1 MNEQP
6 TNVPHAPEMPP
17 PIERGKGDEIIAIR
31 DLKVHFDLGGGGIF
45 DRLINRNSVK
55 RVVKAVDGVTI
66 DIYPGET
73 LGLVGESG
81 CGKSTLGRAI
91 LRLTEPTSGHVFFR
105 GRDLSLFSK
114 IPSWV
119 KSVSL
124 IVAAIIWVAWEII
137 FILQHYRKSYGLGG
151 MEARIVGAFNSF
163 FSNLVGAG
171 LGASFLTF
179 LSYTLLTFLNAL
191 FHFFLLR
198 GILRLIASQRA
209 EKGMRKLRRHMQMI
223 FQDPY
228 ASLNPRMTVGQI
240 VGEPVET
247 FHGSSA
253 DQERPAWLKIVG
265 LILGIL
271 VGIIVGLYVAVL
283 GLYLIIWVIR
293 IIPVMTPPLHSVIV
307 ALSGFI
313 GYGAGSLARNLIV
326 HKTFRIIL
334 AIVGGAIG
342 LGLAFLAG
350 SLLKRRGVELNIFL
364 QILLTIISFIVG
376 WRIAARIKPELHA
389 LGGKINHRVQ
399 ELMET
404 VGLNRRFI
412 KRFPHEF
419 SGGQRQRIGIA
430 RALAV
435 DPDFIVADEPI
446 SALDVSIQA
455 QIMNLM
461 ERLQREKNLTY
472 LFISHDLRAIR
483 HVSDRVAVMYLG
495 KLVEIADA
503 KVIYDEPLMP
513 YTKALISAVPVPDP
527 EIEATRQRIVLEG
540 DVPSPINP
548 PQGCRFH
555 TRCPYAIEACKEV
568 VPPLAEIKPNHFAAC
583 IRISPEQPDIE
594 RVAPGDAP
602 GLRDAQRVIAT

>member
-6 TNVPHAPEMPP
+6 NSIPQAQTMPP
-17 PIERGKGDEIIAIR
+17 PIERGKGDELIAIR
-31 DLKVHFDLGGGGIF
+31 DLKVHFDLGGGGLL
-45 DRLINRNSVK
+45 DKLISSNSVK

-91 LRLTEPTSGHVFFR
+91 LRLTEPTSGQVLFR
-105 GRDLSLFSK
+105 GEDLASL
-114 IPSWV
+114 
-119 KSVSL
+119 
-124 IVAAIIWVAWEII
+124 
-137 FILQHYRKSYGLGG
+137 
-151 MEARIVGAFNSF
+151 
-163 FSNLVGAG
+163 
-171 LGASFLTF
+171 
-179 LSYTLLTFLNAL
+179 
-191 FHFFLLR
+191 
-198 GILRLIASQRA
+198 SQR
-209 EKGMRKLRRHMQMI
+209 EMREHRKHLQMI

-240 VGEPVET
+240 IGEPIET
-247 FHGSSA
+247 F
-253 DQERPAWLKIVG
+253 R
-265 LILGIL
+265 
-271 VGIIVGLYVAVL
+271 
-283 GLYLIIWVIR
+283 
-293 IIPVMTPPLHSVIV
+293 
-307 ALSGFI
+307 
-313 GYGAGSLARNLIV
+313 LAEGR
-326 HKTFRIIL
+326 
-334 AIVGGAIG
+334 
-342 LGLAFLAG
+342 
-350 SLLKRRGVELNIFL
+350 
-364 QILLTIISFIVG
+364 
-376 WRIAARIKPELHA
+376 AAQQ
-389 LGGKINHRVQ
+389 RVQ

-404 VGLNRRFI
+404 VGLSPRFV
-412 KRFPHEF
+412 KRYPHEF

-503 KVIYDEPLMP
+503 RVIYDEPLMP

-527 EIEATRQRIVLEG
+527 ELEATRQRIVLEG

-555 TRCPYAIEACKEV
+555 TRCPYAIQACKEV
-568 VPPLAEIKPNHFAAC
+568 IPPLAEIKPNHFAAC
-583 IRISPEQPDIE
+583 IRISPEQPDIDQ
-594 RVAPGDAP
+594 VAPGDAP
-602 GLRDAQRVIAT
+602 GLRAAERVIAT